1 MFVAGDRARSLVDL
15 FPPLVQGFQMKLHAV
30 ITREELLT
38 FAAEWLPLKLL
49 LGDSSN
55 EERFL
60 QLTEPSRIEVITGKG
75 LRISCRA
82 QIRWPVLGWS
92 VPVTARQLS
101 VLLEPAIEQREG
113 QPALVFRVQLEQ
125 ADLAAVPARLDA
137 AIRDGV
143 NRALAQRVK
152 PAWNFGS
159 MLTRSIA
166 MPAVL
171 ATTASIELEVAY
183 GNVAVTDVGFEF
195 ELAVKAHATRRN
207 APA

>member
-1 MFVAGDRARSLVDL
+1 
-15 FPPLVQGFQMKLHAV
+15 MKLHAV
-30 ITREELLT
+30 ITRDELLT
-38 FAAEWLPLKLL
+38 FAAQWLPLKLL

-60 QLTEPSRIEVITGKG
+60 QLTEPSRIELVTGRG

-101 VLLEPAIEQREG
+101 VLLEPDIEQKDG
-113 QPALVFRVQLEQ
+113 QPSLVFRVRLEQ
-125 ADLAAVPARLDA
+125 AELAAVPARFEA
-137 AIRDGV
+137 TIRDGI

-152 PAWNFGS
+152 PAWNFGT

-171 ATTASIELEVAY
+171 ATTESIDLEVAY
-183 GNVAVTDVGFEF
+183 GKVQVTDVGFEF
-195 ELAVKAHATRRN
+195 ELAVQAQATRR
-207 APA
+207 ASPG